1 MFSSVV
7 RDSDLERF
15 AVQTDSK
22 LPRFSYVGPI
32 LHRGRTTCLLG
43 MCMYVYLSAYV
54 CVCVHVCVSVCICV
68 CPCACMC
75 VCVTMCVSVCV
86 CDRGPL
92 LPIIRIQS
100 PMRSRL

>member
-15 AVQTDSK
+15 ALQTDSK

-43 MCMYVYLSAYV
+43 VCAFSCVCVYV
-54 CVCVHVCVSVCICV
+54 CV
-68 CPCACMC
+68 CMC
-75 VCVTMCVSVCV
+75 VCVCVFERVSFLSCTFN
-86 CDRGPL
+86 L
-92 LPIIRIQS
+92 SEI
-100 PMRSRL
+100 

>member
-15 AVQTDSK
+15 ALQTDSK

-43 MCMYVYLSAYV
+43 V
-54 CVCVHVCVSVCICV
+54 CVCFLVFVCVFVC
-68 CPCACMC
+68 MF
-75 VCVTMCVSVCV
+75 VCVFERVSFLSCSF
-86 CDRGPL
+86 L
-92 LPIIRIQS
+92 HLQS
-100 PMRSRL
+100 V

>member
-15 AVQTDSK
+15 ALQTDSK

-43 MCMYVYLSAYV
+43 MCICM
-54 CVCVHVCVSVCICV
+54 CVLKCVAVGSCTVTVFICVCVSVCV
-68 CPCACMC
+68 
-75 VCVTMCVSVCV
+75 
-86 CDRGPL
+86 
-92 LPIIRIQS
+92 
-100 PMRSRL
+100 

>member
-15 AVQTDSK
+15 ALQTDSK

-43 MCMYVYLSAYV
+43 VCVFSFV
-54 CVCVHVCVSVCICV
+54 CVCVCICV
-68 CPCACMC
+68 C
-75 VCVTMCVSVCV
+75 
-86 CDRGPL
+86 L
-92 LPIIRIQS
+92 KES
-100 PMRSRL
+100 PFFLAPSICLRSH